1 MGSCP
6 FFFSLLYVRR
16 VCRVIPCPI
25 LLVRASC
32 IACHGSTAKTGNT
45 TKRSRVSN
53 SRTISGLSDG
63 FKPLRHTG
71 MNLTTP
77 FTLPFCTPPHAY
89 TPSPCSC
96 QRCKMDNQCP
106 KLFSS
111 DNMYPGSVPA
121 ELQRLSQTEE
131 MLIARSCPIMRV
143 IHLKGGQLGSDARPN
158 QLQQKSPTGSLAPAV
173 PVAITPTFS
182 PWTHTSDDSYI
193 YQLSLVLSLLFFGVS
208 YLAFRTLRN
217 TKTPFK
223 KMALPLLRRFC
234 VLRTPVRR
242 TTQRYTVHLA
252 GTRYPIPELSL
263 IHI

>member
-1 MGSCP
+1 
-6 FFFSLLYVRR
+6 
-16 VCRVIPCPI
+16 
-25 LLVRASC
+25 
-32 IACHGSTAKTGNT
+32 
-45 TKRSRVSN
+45 
-53 SRTISGLSDG
+53 
-63 FKPLRHTG
+63 

-89 TPSPCSC
+89 TPSRCSC
-96 QRCKMDNQCP
+96 QRCKKDNQCP

-121 ELQRLSQTEE
+121 ELQGLSQTEE

-193 YQLSLVLSLLFFGVS
+193 YQLTLVLATAIVSFYFSYFINRPSFLFWGGGV
-208 YLAFRTLRN
+208 
-217 TKTPFK
+217 
-223 KMALPLLRRFC
+223 AL
-234 VLRTPVRR
+234 VRKYR
-242 TTQRYTVHLA
+242 HIRILGP
-252 GTRYPIPELSL
+252 GTSFVFLEQF
-263 IHI
+263 HQ